1 MNPSILIV
9 DDEDDIPSLIQ
20 DYLEDETEFQVEHA
34 SSAEEGLELM
44 KTFIPDLCMVDIRL
58 PGMDGNTFIEK
69 ALAIRPSCKIIIH
82 TGSLDYTIPPVLE
95 KLGIGEQSILFKPV
109 VHLHQYVDK
118 ITELLAISG
127 GKSFTDASL

>member
-44 KTFIPDLCMVDIRL
+44 KTFAPDLCMVDIRL

-69 ALAIRPSCKIIIH
+69 VLAIRPSCKVIIH
-82 TGSLDYTIPPVLE
+82 TGSLDYTIPPALE

-109 VHLHQYVDK
+109 VHLHQYIDK
-118 ITELLAISG
+118 ITELLAISD
-127 GKSFTDASL
+127 GKSLTDASL

>member
-20 DYLEDETEFQVEHA
+20 DYLEDETEFLVEHA

-44 KTFIPDLCMVDIRL
+44 KSFAPDLCMVDIRL

-69 ALAIRPSCKIIIH
+69 ALAIRPVCKVIIH
-82 TGSLDYTIPPVLE
+82 TGSLDYTIPPALE

-109 VHLHQYVDK
+109 VHLHHYVDK
-118 ITELLAISG
+118 ITELLAISD
-127 GKSFTDASL
+127 KTSLTDASL